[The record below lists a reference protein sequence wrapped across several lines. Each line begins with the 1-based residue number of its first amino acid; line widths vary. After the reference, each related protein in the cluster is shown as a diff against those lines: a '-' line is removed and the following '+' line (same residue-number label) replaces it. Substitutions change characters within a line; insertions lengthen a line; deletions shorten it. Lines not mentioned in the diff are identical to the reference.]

1 MAHSWR
7 NGYRRPPVAGGRG
20 LRTRASAMAVVWLT
34 LIAAPFGAPVAEEVT
49 AERAGAAARTVLA
62 GDRFQRELPPAPG
75 ADDGQ
80 DDKRAAARDDGRSMP
95 RRISRPPAALG
106 EVARLLL
113 WGMVAVAAILAI
125 MFLIN
130 EAPHLRRR
138 LRGDR
143 GRADQ
148 EAAGETGAATGQP
161 NGGSLDEADRLARSG
176 AHGEAI
182 HVMLL
187 SLVETLNRKIGRR
200 LAHSLTG
207 REIVG
212 VAGLAER
219 PGAALSRIVRAAE
232 RSHFGGRRSSR
243 GDYDACRL
251 DYLAVAG
258 QTGTPE

>member
-1 MAHSWR
+1 MARSCRTGSKRSH
-7 NGYRRPPVAGGRG
+7 VAGRAGMRTG
-20 LRTRASAMAVVWLT
+20 LLAMAVVWLT
-34 LIAAPFGAPVAEEVT
+34 LIAAPFGAPIAEEVT
-49 AERAGAAARTVLA
+49 AERAGAAARSVLA
-62 GDRFQRELPPAPG
+62 GGRFQRELPPSPD

-80 DDKRAAARDDGRSMP
+80 DDKRAAARDDGRSMA

-113 WGMVAVAAILAI
+113 WGLVAVVAILAI

-138 LRGDR
+138 LRGD
-143 GRADQ
+143 GGAADR
-148 EAAGETGAATGQP
+148 EAAGETGGATGRP

-243 GDYDACRL
+243 DDYDACRL
-251 DYLAVAG
+251 DYLAVAE

>member
-7 NGYRRPPVAGGRG
+7 NGCRRPPVAGGRG
-20 LRTRASAMAVVWLT
+20 LRTRTSAMAVVWLT
-34 LIAAPFGAPVAEEVT
+34 LIAAPLGAPVAEEIT
-49 AERAGAAARTVLA
+49 AERAGAAARSVLA
-62 GDRFQRELPPAPG
+62 GGRFQRELPPSPD

-80 DDKRAAARDDGRSMP
+80 DDKGAAARDDGRSMA

-113 WGMVAVAAILAI
+113 WGLVAVVALLAI
-125 MFLIN
+125 RFLIN

-148 EAAGETGAATGQP
+148 EAAGETGAATGLA
-161 NGGSLDEADRLARSG
+161 GGSLDEADRLARSG

-243 GDYDACRL
+243 GDYDACRR
-251 DYLAVAG
+251 DYLAVAE